1 MSFVNKNLS
10 TRGRQSLI
18 LTVGGVLAALL
29 LTPALLRSK
38 PPDTVH
44 RTAYF
49 GPLGLTTTSSARLN
63 VIARDA
69 VEIEL
74 LFLDS
79 EGNTVADSGPV
90 SLAPGGATHLTLAG
104 ASLAY
109 APGALRAQVQARVEL
124 LSTPAHSLAFASLE
138 LLDADDTVLVLYPQN
153 PIRAVDNKDITLTL
167 GPLDPRGTHEPG
179 ITVAN
184 LGNDGIVKA
193 TLSFISVDTT
203 LLKQE
208 QVTIEPGHTATL
220 SMSGLEFSGEFI
232 GTVSFDPSGALTV
245 SSLQVFNVTTGIT
258 EIDIGPQEP
267 VNPAGQVH

>member
-1 MSFVNKNLS
+1 MNFVNKNLS
-10 TRGRQSLI
+10 TRGRQSHI

-63 VIARDA
+63 VIAREA

-79 EGNTVADSGPV
+79 EGNIVADSGPV
-90 SLAPGGATHLTLAG
+90 SLAPGEATHLTLAG

-124 LSTPAHSLAFASLE
+124 LSTPGHSLAFASLE

-153 PIRAVDNKDITLTL
+153 PIRAVDNKEILNARPAGPPRHPRAWHHCGEPRERWHSQGNALFHQRRYYALKTGASHHRARAHRHSIYERL
-167 GPLDPRGTHEPG
+167 GVQRRVHR
-179 ITVAN
+179 
-184 LGNDGIVKA
+184 
-193 TLSFISVDTT
+193 
-203 LLKQE
+203 
-208 QVTIEPGHTATL
+208 H
-220 SMSGLEFSGEFI
+220 GEF
-232 GTVSFDPSGALTV
+232 
-245 SSLQVFNVTTGIT
+245 
-258 EIDIGPQEP
+258 
-267 VNPAGQVH
+267 